1 MAGAG
6 NRREKELNNLMMRK
20 FDSRW
25 IVVLSIFFIV
35 ACNNKEDRQS
45 GGLTQALEE
54 FREALINP
62 TEQELRTLTSSQL
75 SYGHSSGKLETQDEF
90 VSTLLSGRSDFVELH
105 FSDESV
111 ITKGSTAVVRH
122 RLDAVTN
129 DAGQP
134 GSVSLQVML
143 VWIKEN
149 GTWKLLARQAVKPP
163 VK

>member
-1 MAGAG
+1 M
-6 NRREKELNNLMMRK
+6 NNLMMRK
-20 FDSRW
+20 FGNRW
-25 IVVLSIFFIV
+25 IVVLSVFIFYIV
-35 ACNNKEDRQS
+35 ACNNIKEGESD
-45 GGLTQALEE
+45 GLTQALED
-54 FREALINP
+54 FRVALLDP
-62 TEQELRTLTSSQL
+62 TEQQLRALTSAQL

-90 VSTLLSGRSDFVELH
+90 VATLLSGRSDFVELH

-111 ITKGSTAVVRH
+111 ISKGSTAVVRH

-134 GSVSLQVML
+134 GTVSLQVML

>member
-1 MAGAG
+1 M
-6 NRREKELNNLMMRK
+6 NNLMMRK
-20 FDSRW
+20 FGNRW
-25 IVVLSIFFIV
+25 IVVLSVFTFFIV
-35 ACNNKEDRQS
+35 ACNNKKDGES
-45 GGLTQALEE
+45 GGLTQVLEE

-62 TEQELRTLTSSQL
+62 TEQQLRTLTSSQL
-75 SYGHSSGKLETQDEF
+75 RYGHSSGKLETQDEF

-111 ITKGSTAVVRH
+111 VTKGSTAVVRH